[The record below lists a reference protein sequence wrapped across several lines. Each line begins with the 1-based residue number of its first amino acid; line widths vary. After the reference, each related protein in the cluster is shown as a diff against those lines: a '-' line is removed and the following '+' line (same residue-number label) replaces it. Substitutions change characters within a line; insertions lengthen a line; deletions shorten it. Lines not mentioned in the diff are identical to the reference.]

1 MKELPQEIFFNQDNL
16 RSIIENSYDGIMVT
30 DNKGIVLLANPAS
43 ARYMGH
49 NPDEIIGKSVRDL
62 MKRGTY
68 NRSTTL
74 EALEKRTVV
83 TGLVKTTCSGNIMST
98 SIPLFDDQGELI
110 MVLTNSRSKD
120 LIDTYIA
127 AIEQE
132 RDNADRY
139 KNAAAYLAQIGYHD
153 KDPVAESAKMKQVL
167 LTAGKIAKA
176 DSTVLILGESGTGKE
191 VMSRYIHQHSAREKE
206 PFIPVNCAAIPHE
219 LMESEFF
226 GYEKGAFSG
235 ASSRG
240 KPGLFE
246 LADKGTLFL
255 DELAELPL
263 MMQSKLLR
271 VLETGEVQRLGATA
285 LRRTNVRLI
294 AATNK
299 DLKQM
304 VAGKTFRE
312 DLYYRLNVIPLML
325 PPLRDR
331 PEDIRALAQQFLEGL
346 NRKYQTRKF
355 LSAKTIRLFQRY
367 DWPGNVRELR
377 NVIERLVITSPNDEL
392 DFDDEASGNQGAIQ
406 DVVAQLKPKMEYH
419 GELKQ
424 VLREVEKQYISQVLH
439 ECGGRMTEAARKLG
453 IHRTMLYRKIEKSNK
468 SEDNNENVD

>member
-139 KNAAAYLAQIGYHD
+139 KNAAAYLA
-153 KDPVAESAKMKQVL
+153 
-167 LTAGKIAKA
+167 
-176 DSTVLILGESGTGKE
+176 
-191 VMSRYIHQHSAREKE
+191 
-206 PFIPVNCAAIPHE
+206 
-219 LMESEFF
+219 
-226 GYEKGAFSG
+226 
-235 ASSRG
+235 
-240 KPGLFE
+240 
-246 LADKGTLFL
+246 
-255 DELAELPL
+255 
-263 MMQSKLLR
+263 
-271 VLETGEVQRLGATA
+271 
-285 LRRTNVRLI
+285 
-294 AATNK
+294 
-299 DLKQM
+299 
-304 VAGKTFRE
+304 
-312 DLYYRLNVIPLML
+312 
-325 PPLRDR
+325 
-331 PEDIRALAQQFLEGL
+331 
-346 NRKYQTRKF
+346 
-355 LSAKTIRLFQRY
+355 
-367 DWPGNVRELR
+367 
-377 NVIERLVITSPNDEL
+377 
-392 DFDDEASGNQGAIQ
+392 
-406 DVVAQLKPKMEYH
+406 
-419 GELKQ
+419 
-424 VLREVEKQYISQVLH
+424 
-439 ECGGRMTEAARKLG
+439 
-453 IHRTMLYRKIEKSNK
+453 
-468 SEDNNENVD
+468 